1 MNDPQHPYTRALL
14 GSVPDVSRPGD
25 TPLVAIEGRPP
36 SIYAMPTGCPFAPRC
51 PRVMDRCRE
60 EYPPPVD
67 LGDGHIA
74 DCWDLV

>member
-60 EYPPPVD
+60 EYPPSVE